1 MDVNALLGAVLKASP
16 VGCAIIAFCFGF
28 WKYLLPSFQA
38 LAETRAKIAASEAE
52 RAEAA
57 RKARDEAWQASL
69 REIGNS
75 QKEATAAAVGGFKDA
90 LDRHDR
96 MLDRFSAQNDRL
108 VGDMTS
114 VKTDVA
120 VLRTDV
126 HAVVTKLTTLDGM
139 KPIKPE

>member
-28 WKYLLPSFQA
+28 WKYVLPAFQA
-38 LAETRAKIAASEAE
+38 LVETKARIAASEAE
-52 RAEAA
+52 RSEAA

-75 QKEATAAAVGGFKDA
+75 QKEATAAAVEGFKDA

>member
-1 MDVNALLGAVLKASP
+1 MTERRAADVRRDARSLRIAVSRS
-16 VGCAIIAFCFGF
+16 I
-28 WKYLLPSFQA
+28 
-38 LAETRAKIAASEAE
+38 
-52 RAEAA
+52 AEAA

-69 REIGNS
+69 REIG
-75 QKEATAAAVGGFKDA
+75 QRHKETTDVAVSGFKDA

-120 VLRTDV
+120 ILRTDV
-126 HAVVTKLTTLDGM
+126 HAVVTKLTTLDG
-139 KPIKPE
+139 IKPM

>member
-1 MDVNALLGAVLKASP
+1 MARVIAEVLPA
-16 VGCAIIAFCFGF
+16 
-28 WKYLLPSFQA
+28 FQA
-38 LAETRAKIAASEAE
+38 LVETKARIAASEAE
-52 RAEAA
+52 RSEAA

>member
-28 WKYLLPSFQA
+28 WKYVLPAFQA
-38 LAETRAKIAASEAE
+38 LVETKAKIAASEAE
-52 RAEAA
+52 RAEAS

-69 REIGNS
+69 REIG
-75 QKEATAAAVGGFKDA
+75 QRHKETTDVAVSGFKDA
-90 LDRHDR
+90 LDRHDK
-96 MLDRFSAQNDRL
+96 MLDRFAAQSDRL

-120 VLRTDV
+120 ILRTDV
-126 HAVVTKLTTLDGM
+126 HAVVSKLTTLDNI